1 MKMYNDFEFMLANFG
16 ILDYI
21 SPIGE
26 GHFSKVYATN
36 RMTVLKF
43 TVDDMYDSFVQL
55 CKKVDNPMFPK
66 ILNDFGVV
74 ADCNG
79 TKLYAYE
86 LPMYTSWSDALPF
99 QSDEFS
105 DIFEDFKSNLNR
117 LLSIDAKFNTE
128 AVYDRNWSVVCHVF
142 THRDR
147 KGILDI
153 CETCLKFGLD
163 FNDFM
168 DTINLLRNVF
178 GEDEGAFFD
187 LHGGNWMCDPKTG
200 QLIISDPVGSHTTA
214 GYGFWA
220 IDGIGNMKVSELEN
234 SYNVEKAEEISKLFT
249 SGDAASMKLFK
260 FKKSLHS
267 EDTVSEFTEKSLSG
281 WKVDDKET
289 IKSIVVKSKST
300 HKILR
305 KPRRDVHKADFSF
318 RLYLD

>member
-1 MKMYNDFEFMLANFG
+1 MKMYNNFEFMLANFG

-43 TVDDMYDSFVQL
+43 TVDDTYNSFVQL

-86 LPMYTSWSDALPF
+86 LPMYTSWMDALPF
-99 QSDEFS
+99 QYDEFS
-105 DIFEDFKSNLNR
+105 DIFEDFKSNLNS
-117 LLSIDAKFNTE
+117 LLSIDAKFKMETI
-128 AVYDRNWSVVCHVF
+128 YDRNWNILCHVP

-147 KGILDI
+147 KGMLGI
-153 CETCLKFGLD
+153 CEVCLKFGLD

-168 DTINLLRNVF
+168 DTINLLRGVF
-178 GEDEGAFFD
+178 GEDLGTFFD

-200 QLIISDPVGSHTTA
+200 QLIISDPVGSQTTLVS
-214 GYGFWA
+214 GFLA
-220 IDGIGNMKVSELEN
+220 IDCIGHIKVSELED
-234 SYNVEKAEEISKLFT
+234 SYDVEKAEEISKLFT
-249 SGDAASMKLFK
+249 SDDGLSMKLFK
-260 FKKSLHS
+260 FKKSLYGK
-267 EDTVSEFTEKSLSG
+267 DTVNEFTTKSESG
-281 WKVDDKET
+281 WSNDGEET
-289 IKSIVVKSKST
+289 IKNIVVVNKT
-300 HKILR
+300 TQRVLR
-305 KPRRDVHKADFSF
+305 KPRRVYIESICMSI
-318 RLYLD
+318 